1 MQNPFSN
8 EHMKNYLLFYSAVI
22 LIMVLFY
29 ILNASLNHVEP
40 QEKKVFSTQ
49 KTSTVGKGKATPTD
63 GADDDSS
70 RDRFKM
76 LDKAY

>member
-22 LIMVLFY
+22 VIMVLFY
-29 ILNASLNHVEP
+29 ILNASLNDVEP
-40 QEKKVFSTQ
+40 QEKKVFATE
-49 KTSTVGKGKATPTD
+49 KGSTVGEGNATAAED
-63 GADDDSS
+63 ADENSN